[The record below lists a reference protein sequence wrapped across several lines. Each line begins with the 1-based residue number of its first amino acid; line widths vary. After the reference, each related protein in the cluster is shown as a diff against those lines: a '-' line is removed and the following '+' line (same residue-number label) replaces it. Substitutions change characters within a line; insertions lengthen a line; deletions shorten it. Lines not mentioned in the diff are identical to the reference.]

1 MHKLGVKNVDLGVA
15 PVVKVVEMEII
26 KTQLTTLLNEN
37 RQNAMQL
44 KQDDVEISSMGRFL
58 YELSRLNWGSGRDL
72 YSQLVHLG
80 MEERT
85 QVFSQLYSSLYGY
98 DFTFRAGVFLL

>member
-37 RQNAMQL
+37 RQNAM
-44 KQDDVEISSMGRFL
+44 
-58 YELSRLNWGSGRDL
+58 
-72 YSQLVHLG
+72 
-80 MEERT
+80 
-85 QVFSQLYSSLYGY
+85 
-98 DFTFRAGVFLL
+98 